1 MLKLIDSSTWIDYI
15 RGIDNKQTKILHKE
29 IENGGNI
36 ICICPIIIQEVL
48 QGFKDDLA
56 YQKFKKLF
64 LNINT
69 LVLPEP
75 EPPTTSTFLFLALVG
90 SLGRFDIMSR
100 SVCVNITL
108 FSNFGSTKGA
118 ISSCVPQR
126 ADPYSV
132 FLRNF
137 LAFLPLT

>member
-15 RGIDNKQTKILHKE
+15 RGIDNKQTKILHEE
-29 IENGGNI
+29 IENGGNM
-36 ICICPIIIQEVL
+36 ICLCPIIIQEVL

-75 EPPTTSTFLFLALVG
+75 EASIKAAEIYRTLRKNGISIRKINDCIIANYALEYNLTLIHNDADFL
-90 SLGRFDIMSR
+90 
-100 SVCVNITL
+100 NIAKI
-108 FSNFGSTKGA
+108 F
-118 ISSCVPQR
+118 
-126 ADPYSV
+126 
-132 FLRNF
+132 
-137 LAFLPLT
+137 PLKF